1 MDPLKKGRKGVS
13 RPKAT
18 SCWSA
23 YGILDYFTGEK
34 NSSIAQQ
41 KPVSPTALNKSFI

>member
-1 MDPLKKGRKGVS
+1 MDPLKKGREGVS

-18 SCWSA
+18 PCWSA
-23 YGILDYFTGEK
+23 YGILDYFKGEK
-34 NSSIAQQ
+34 NSSIVRH